1 MHVGKGSCYIY
12 IALCSCIARLNQ
24 NSYVNNFFI
33 NLLKINEYFTIKL
46 HNEYGYVRLR
56 CHNIYINI
64 YIYIYI

>member
-33 NLLKINEYFTIKL
+33 NLLKINECFTFKL

-56 CHNIYINI
+56 CHNIYI
-64 YIYIYI
+64 YIYIYN